1 MGLSTTYTK
10 AETDFLIQQLEE
22 KTSDKYNDESN
33 SIANDIINFIDVN
46 TGKDVNYIETT
57 TWQDGSPMDDS
68 KVDNIIYMKKEGKYY
83 VRILGTNEIDAS
95 DFGVVNDI
103 NIDSSTA
110 IQRAVD
116 YAIAKKVNL
125 RLPQNC
131 AVSKSIYIDRPVD
144 GANFSDYFVIK
155 GGYINVIGDNITVF
169 STRLT
174 NAISPQSQLINF
186 NDLKFISNGDDNY
199 AFDGNAFLRV
209 IFNGISLNNVKFLQ
223 ATKYVQS
230 YYIDKLQARNWSGIL
245 FSAIAGTYD
254 IHVTNSIIEAGET
267 AFIIKGNNDHKAQF
281 WIDNCV
287 IEGLRGRGVVYS
299 QSTQVSITNTYF
311 ELNTGSS
318 IESENLDEIQFDVN
332 VNIENNFFAGAGQPN
347 TPDGYRHV
355 IFGSILRGVLK
366 GNVCGGNNLVYYKKA
381 NFANVFQEQNWGD
394 ETTNIV
400 GKRARMFYG
409 RIPNIHDFESVG
421 SEFFIDKGSIV
432 WNTEISDTNDWVGAI
447 CVTDKLDYKTSKWLK
462 FGQSRVKT
470 ISLDGSENL
479 NLLLETAV
487 YFTKNALVGGRD
499 ASWGSINEIGVLEVI
514 KDIDENKLNC
524 LQRYTSN
531 LKTYTRFYIGRDGY
545 WSNWREL

>member
-10 AETDFLIQQLEE
+10 TETDFLIQQLEK

-33 SIANDIINFIDVN
+33 SIANDIIKFIDIN
-46 TGKDVNYIETT
+46 TGENVNYRETT
-57 TWQDGSPMDDS
+57 KWYDGSSMNDS
-68 KVDNIIYMKKEGKYY
+68 KVDNIIYIKKEGKYY
-83 VRILGTNEIDAS
+83 ERILGTNEIDAS
-95 DFGVVNDI
+95 DFGVINDI

-110 IQRAVD
+110 IQKAID

-131 AVSKSIYIDRPVD
+131 AVSQSIYIDRPVD
-144 GANFSDYFVIK
+144 GVDFSDYFVIK
-155 GGYINVIGDNITVF
+155 GGYINILGDNITAF

-174 NAISPQSQLINF
+174 HTISPQSQLINF
-186 NDLKFISNGDDNY
+186 NDLKFISNGNDNY

-209 IFNGISLNNVKFLQ
+209 MFNSISLNNVKFLQ
-223 ATKYVQS
+223 ATKYIQS
-230 YYIDKLQARNWSGIL
+230 YYIDKLQARNWSGTL
-245 FSAIAGTYD
+245 FSAIVGSYD
-254 IHVTNSIIEAGET
+254 IHVTNSIFEAGDT
-267 AFIIKGNNDHKAQF
+267 AFVIKGNNDHKAQF

-287 IEGLRGRGVVYS
+287 IEGLSGRGVVYS
-299 QSTQVSITNTYF
+299 QSTMVSITNTYF
-311 ELNTGSS
+311 ELNMGSS
-318 IESENLDEIQFDVN
+318 IESENLDEITFDVN
-332 VNIENNFFAGAGQPN
+332 VNIENNFFAGAGQTN
-347 TPDGYRHV
+347 TPNGYHHV

-366 GNVCGGNNLVYYKKA
+366 GNVCGGNNLVYYKKQ
-381 NFANVFQEQNWGD
+381 NFANVIQEQNWGD
-394 ETTNIV
+394 ITTNVV
-400 GKRARMFYG
+400 GKRARMYYG
-409 RIPNIHDFESVG
+409 QIPNIINFESVG

-470 ISLDGSENL
+470 TSLDGSENL

-487 YFTKNALVGGRD
+487 YFTKNALVVGRD

-545 WSNWREL
+545 WSNWRES

>member
-186 NDLKFISNGDDNY
+186 NDLKFISNGANNY

-209 IFNGISLNNVKFLQ
+209 MFNSISLNNVKFLH
-223 ATKYVQS
+223 ATKYIQS

-245 FSAIAGTYD
+245 FNATIGSYD
-254 IHVTNSIIEAGET
+254 VHITNSIIEAGET

-287 IEGLRGRGVVYS
+287 IEGLSGRGVVYS
-299 QSTQVSITNTYF
+299 QATQVSITNTYF